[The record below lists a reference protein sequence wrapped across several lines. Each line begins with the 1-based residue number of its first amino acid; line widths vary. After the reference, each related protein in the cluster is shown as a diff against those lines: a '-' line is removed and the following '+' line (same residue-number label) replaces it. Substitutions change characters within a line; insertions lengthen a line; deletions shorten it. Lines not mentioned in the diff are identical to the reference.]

1 MAEQICRFAILI
13 LFYRMHARL
22 GLQAG
27 KHQEC
32 ISHAHQMQ
40 LDMLIIAL
48 VLHLLK
54 LACWT
59 CTSAH

>member
-13 LFYRMHARL
+13 LFYKMHARL

-27 KHQEC
+27 KHHEY

-40 LDMLIIAL
+40 LDVLIIAL
-48 VLHLLK
+48 ALQLI
-54 LACWT
+54 
-59 CTSAH
+59 